1 MRFDYESRDQ
11 EFESLRA
18 RQQTKGFRLVLGFG
32 GATNLL
38 MGARWGG
45 GQIRRSAPTWRCLRR
60 KSRRVRQALTGMNPQ
75 FDFRGIFDANFGLPL
90 SRILKLRRVVLIQYK
105 SLSKL
110 VVLVSAGSS
119 IRALA
124 RLLESQWW
132 AHVPSH

>member
-45 GQIRRSAPTWRCLRR
+45 ANSPLCPDLEMLTAQIQEGPSGSYRNESA
-60 KSRRVRQALTGMNPQ
+60 VRFQRH
-75 FDFRGIFDANFGLPL
+75 F
-90 SRILKLRRVVLIQYK
+90 
-105 SLSKL
+105 
-110 VVLVSAGSS
+110 
-119 IRALA
+119 
-124 RLLESQWW
+124 
-132 AHVPSH
+132 